1 MGIIEK
7 RDVCPKCNKARE
19 LVVEVNGNRSI
30 VNAICD
36 CEIEEDER
44 RAAIRNEAIAE
55 MNERAR
61 YRKAFG
67 ERVIKGDF
75 NGEPNHALE
84 VGKRYVDNFEA
95 TKTKNVNGIIF
106 HGSARQGKT
115 YAAEAIAYELHKQRF
130 NVYMATAME
139 LVQSFQYEAST
150 KVEAL
155 RKRISNADLLVID
168 DLGASR
174 DTEFGNEVIFSI
186 VDSRYTA
193 GKPLIV
199 TTNKTLQEMQDST
212 EDQRLYGR
220 ILERCYPCEVENE
233 RKAIEI

>member
-1 MGIIEK
+1 MGIVDK
-7 RDVCPKCNKARE
+7 RDICPECHKARE
-19 LVVEVNGNRSI
+19 LVINMNGCRS
-30 VNAICD
+30 VVRAICD
-36 CEIEEDER
+36 CELEEEER
-44 RAAIRNEAIAE
+44 LAALRKKALQE
-55 MNERAR
+55 MGEDSRF
-61 YRKAFG
+61 RKAFG
-67 ERVIKGDF
+67 DRVIRGSFD
-75 NGEPNHALE
+75 GEPNHALT
-84 VGKRYVDNFEA
+84 VGKRYVDSFEA
-95 TKTKNVNGIIF
+95 NFKKKMNGIIF

-115 YAAEAIAYELHKQRF
+115 YAAEAVAYELHKQNF

-155 RKRISNADLLVID
+155 RKRISNADLLVVD

-174 DTEFGNEVIFSI
+174 DTEFGNEIIFSI

-199 TTNKTLQEMQDST
+199 TTNKTLNEMQDST

-233 RKAIEI
+233 RKAIEL